1 MSDAIAENSVVT
13 IHYTLT
19 NDAGE
24 ILDQSAPDTPLTYL
38 QGAGNIIP
46 GLESALQGKSSGDK
60 TAVTVAPDDAYGP
73 RQDQLIQQVP
83 RSAFPEGAEISQG
96 MEFSAQGEQG
106 AIRVVVTAIEGDE
119 ITIDA
124 NHPLA
129 GETLHFDVTIA
140 AVRKATEEELAHGH
154 AH

>member
-1 MSDAIAENSVVT
+1 MADAITDNSVVT

-19 NDAGE
+19 NATGE
-24 ILDQSAPDTPLTYL
+24 VLDQSAPDTPLTYM

-46 GLESALQGKSSGDK
+46 GLENALKGKTAGDK
-60 TAVTVAPDDAYGP
+60 TEVTVAPEEGYGP
-73 RQDQLIQQVP
+73 RQEQLIQQVP
-83 RSAFPEGAEISQG
+83 RSAFPEDAKIEKG

-106 AIRVVVTAIEGDE
+106 AIRVVVTDIADEE

-129 GETLHFDVTIA
+129 GETLHFDVDIA
-140 AVRKATEEELAHGH
+140 AVRPATEEELAHGH

>member
-1 MSDAIAENSVVT
+1 MSVAITDNSVVT

-24 ILDQSAPDTPLTYL
+24 VLDQSAPDTPLTYL

-46 GLESALQGKSSGDK
+46 GLETALLGKVGGDQ
-60 TAVTVAPDDAYGP
+60 TAVTVTPEDGYGP
-73 RQDQLIQQVP
+73 RQDELIQQVP
-83 RSAFPEGAEISQG
+83 RSAFPEDANIELG

-106 AIRVVVTAIEGDE
+106 SVRVAVTAIEGDE
-119 ITIDA
+119 ITVDA

-129 GETLHFDVTIA
+129 GETLHFDVTIDN
-140 AVRKATEEELAHGH
+140 VRTATEEELAHGH

>member
-1 MSDAIAENSVVT
+1 MSAITENSVVT

-24 ILDQSAPDTPLTYL
+24 VLDQSAPDTPLTYL

-46 GLESALQGKSSGDK
+46 GLETALQGKLTGDR
-60 TAVTVAPDDAYGP
+60 ASVTVSPEEGYGP

-83 RSAFPEGAEISQG
+83 RSAFPENANIELG
-96 MEFSAQGEQG
+96 MEFSAQSEQG
-106 AIRVVVTAIEGDE
+106 SIRVAVTAIEGDE
-119 ITIDA
+119 ITVDA

-140 AVRKATEEELAHGH
+140 AVRPATEEELTHGH